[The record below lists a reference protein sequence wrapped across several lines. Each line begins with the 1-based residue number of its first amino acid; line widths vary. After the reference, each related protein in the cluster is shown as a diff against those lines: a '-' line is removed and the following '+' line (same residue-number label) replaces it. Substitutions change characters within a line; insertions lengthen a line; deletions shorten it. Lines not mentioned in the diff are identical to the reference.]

1 MGKFSISD
9 CLFILISSLLSQQQ
23 QPQPQQTI
31 IHQQPQVQ
39 PATQVQQQISQQP
52 QQQPQQIIIG
62 HVMQNGQIVQQ
73 VQAIPIAVPQTPVPS
88 KHVCDLCQKSFTNA
102 YNLKRH
108 KVNVHRDTKILYRCV
123 NLE

>member
-1 MGKFSISD
+1 MSFA
-9 CLFILISSLLSQQQ
+9 FIYLSLQQSG
-23 QPQPQQTI
+23 PI
-31 IHQQPQVQ
+31 HKIVHQQPQNQ
-39 PATQVQQQISQQP
+39 GATQVQQHVSQQQTQQ

-108 KVNVHRDTKILYRCV
+108 KVNVHRDTKILYRWV
-123 NLE
+123 